1 MGRVEQG
8 RQRLL
13 EIVTKLRAWEYIV
26 VQGDAFAIL
35 FSAYQGSRKASF
47 FDEIVQKKTNKKT
60 QKSRYVSRFLQCS
73 DYSLGNNIRAKI
85 HLVVHVFEGDLH
97 VPLRGES
104 VGKYRS

>member
-1 MGRVEQG
+1 M
-8 RQRLL
+8 

-60 QKSRYVSRFLQCS
+60 QKVDTCHDFCNALTIA
-73 DYSLGNNIRAKI
+73 LAII
-85 HLVVHVFEGDLH
+85 
-97 VPLRGES
+97 
-104 VGKYRS
+104 